1 MYGICSQLFKTSGG
15 FTDNFF
21 PLLEDADYNVGEYE
35 EALPEMKLPGKI
47 GTKKLRK
54 IQEKAERKAMREVG
68 DSQCR

>member
-1 MYGICSQLFKTSGG
+1 M
-15 FTDNFF
+15 
-21 PLLEDADYNVGEYE
+21 GEYE